1 MAPHSSGN
9 SCLENPMDGGAW
21 WAAVH
26 GVTKSQAQLSDF
38 TFTFHFHAL
47 EKEIATHSSVLAWR
61 MPGTEEPSGLPSLGS
76 HRVGHHWSD
85 LAAAIM
91 SDVEHLFRCLLASC
105 MSSLEKCLFRFFV
118 HFLIGLFVF
127 LVLICMGCLY
137 NFEISP
143 LSVVSFTI
151 YQFWG
156 LFFYFVYSFLC
167 CVKPFKFN
175 LEIKIFLIVKSLL
188 YLLCVVICYWEIDF
202 LLVTNCKHH

>member
-1 MAPHSSGN
+1 MEEPGRLQSMGSLRVRHS
-9 SCLENPMDGGAW
+9 
-21 WAAVH
+21 WA
-26 GVTKSQAQLSDF
+26 TSLSL
-38 TFTFHFHAL
+38 FTFHFHAL

-61 MPGTEEPSGLPSLGS
+61 MPGTEEPSGLPSVGS
-76 HRVGHHWSD
+76 HRVRHDWSD
-85 LAAAIM
+85 LAAAAIM
-91 SDVEHLFRCLLASC
+91 SDVEHLFRCLLAIC

-175 LEIKIFLIVKSLL
+175 LEVKIFLIVKLLL
-188 YLLCVVICYWEIDF
+188 YLLCVIICYWEIDF